1 MCLRRPE
8 KSRKDFHWSK
18 KCASQTDEALFKCAR
33 GGFIVR
39 NFRGCTGRAR
49 PKTID
54 NVSQLMVTW
63 QLHRV
68 NSNCHSI
75 VLRET
80 TVMMVKT
87 ES

>member
-1 MCLRRPE
+1 MCLRRVE
-8 KSRKDFHWSK
+8 EAMKLYYWSK
-18 KCASQTDEALFKCAR
+18 KSASHTGEAFFMCAR

-39 NFRGCTGRAR
+39 SFRDSTGRAR

-54 NVSQLMVTW
+54 NVSQLMVSW